1 MSDQRV
7 AIITGAGSGIGRATA
22 VQLGYEGYTCVLVG
36 RRRDRLEQTAEAV
49 ASETVILPADVSDA
63 QQATQVV
70 EDVLAAAGR
79 VDALVHC
86 AGLAPLRLIEQMPV
100 DLFDAV
106 IATNLSAAFYLAKA
120 VWEPMKRQ
128 GGGVIVNLSSES
140 SRDPFTGFAAY
151 GAAKAGVNLLGWS
164 LAREGHP
171 HNIRVHTV
179 APAAVETE
187 MFRQLMTPEQYPTEK
202 TLDPMDVARVIVQ
215 CITGDLKYASGE
227 VIYLHKTL

>member
-1 MSDQRV
+1 MPDSPV

-22 VQLGYEGYTCVLVG
+22 VQLGFEGYTVVLVG
-36 RRRDRLEQTAEAV
+36 RRRERLEQTADGVSSEA
-49 ASETVILPADVSDA
+49 VILPADVSRP
-63 QQATQVV
+63 V
-70 EDVLAAAGR
+70 EAERLVADTVAAAGR
-79 VDALVHC
+79 VDAIVHC
-86 AGLAPLRLIEQMPV
+86 AGLAPLLPIEQMDT

-120 VWEPMKRQ
+120 AWEPMKTQ

-140 SRDPFTGFAAY
+140 ARDPFTGFAAY
-151 GAAKAGVNLLGWS
+151 GAAKAGVNLLGLS

-171 HNIRVHTV
+171 HNIRIHTV

-187 MFRQLMTPEQYPTEK
+187 MFRGLMTPEQYSSDK
-202 TLDPMDVARVIVQ
+202 TLDPTDVARVIVQ
-215 CITGDLKYASGE
+215 CITGDLQYASGE